1 MKTAD
6 LWEEQSVDLR
16 GDGARERATISEL
29 ASSKIQNQQHAPTT
43 TCVVFRERER
53 ERERGERNWRERE
66 KREKSKPLPVAKIS
80 YLPKMI
86 LLLKKIL
93 VYLEG
98 TLLSSGEKQVL
109 SLGCQ
114 KLSENSQLL

>member
-43 TCVVFRERER
+43 TCVVFPER
-53 ERERGERNWRERE
+53 ERERGERGIGERER
-66 KREKSKPLPVAKIS
+66 RERRANPCPLPKFHT
-80 YLPKMI
+80 YPKKFFCYEI
-86 LLLKKIL
+86 FIFN
-93 VYLEG
+93 G
-98 TLLSSGEKQVL
+98 FF
-109 SLGCQ
+109 
-114 KLSENSQLL
+114 